1 MRAYLIL
8 IEILHFSN
16 VHSVAVLTFTLC
28 PLLAGALHNSY
39 EFLLLIIRSLTNAGF
54 ASTIS
59 FCSNNL
65 IVLFLHLS
73 RAWLVM
79 VLTLHWKEDHGCK
92 IKDYL
97 QNENV
102 THWKRGSRCRQ
113 TLRKKYVSE
122 RKCICSK
129 IKDYP
134 LN

>member
-1 MRAYLIL
+1 MVMSVSFKNCFLMILIFFCSILVFLSKRSLIL
-8 IEILHFSN
+8 ILHFSN

-28 PLLAGALHNSY
+28 PLLAGALHNSD

-73 RAWLVM
+73 RAGLVM
-79 VLTLHWKEDHGCK
+79 VLTLHWKEDHGCE

-102 THWKRGSRCRQ
+102 THWKRGSRCR
-113 TLRKKYVSE
+113 
-122 RKCICSK
+122 
-129 IKDYP
+129 
-134 LN
+134 